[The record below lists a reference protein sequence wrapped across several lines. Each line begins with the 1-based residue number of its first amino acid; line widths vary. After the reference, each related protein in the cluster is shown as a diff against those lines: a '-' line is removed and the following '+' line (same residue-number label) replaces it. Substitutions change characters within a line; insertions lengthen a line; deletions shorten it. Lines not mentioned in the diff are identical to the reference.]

1 MEPFAPGRICNLQP
15 KQPPEEFD
23 QWVLFFAFIVMF
35 VLLIFMGWQLTP
47 TLVSD
52 FKIANAQKVTASD
65 VTIEAASCDTKLF
78 VISSCE
84 FKMRVKGAS
93 DIVEQHY
100 LLVGRLGGKPIT
112 VLRAKSAPN
121 VLTTNIGMDY
131 LTNRIIS
138 YVVFMGLF
146 VALVFGGLIVMILG
160 RGGKDEQAE
169 GI

>member
-65 VTIEAASCDTKLF
+65 VTIEEAMTFSIFPSSIHTYISLTCDA
-78 VISSCE
+78 ICW
-84 FKMRVKGAS
+84 
-93 DIVEQHY
+93 
-100 LLVGRLGGKPIT
+100 
-112 VLRAKSAPN
+112 
-121 VLTTNIGMDY
+121 
-131 LTNRIIS
+131 
-138 YVVFMGLF
+138 
-146 VALVFGGLIVMILG
+146 
-160 RGGKDEQAE
+160 
-169 GI
+169 